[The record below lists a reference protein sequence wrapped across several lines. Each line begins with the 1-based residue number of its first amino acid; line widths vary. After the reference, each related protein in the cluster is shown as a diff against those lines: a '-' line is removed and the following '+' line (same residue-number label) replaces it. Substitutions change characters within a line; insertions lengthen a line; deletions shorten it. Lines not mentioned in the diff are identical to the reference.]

1 MSDIYVCDIYAQITI
16 SNLKTPTAHKYAPKY
31 LQEMILFMIFFSIN
45 VLLELLS
52 DLRLPICIKQLELFI
67 TYATYIASCAAS
79 QCHDQW
85 QSICA

>member
-1 MSDIYVCDIYAQITI
+1 MKYERYICDIYAQITI
-16 SNLKTPTAHKYAPKY
+16 SNLKTPTAHHYAQQLLRNICKKR
-31 LQEMILFMIFFSIN
+31 ILFMIFFSIN

-79 QCHDQW
+79 QCHDQ
-85 QSICA
+85 